1 MPIKVNILS
10 TGRFHVCDL
19 ARELNRDGF
28 DVKYYSYVPA
38 MRSFAYGLPKKC
50 NYSLFYILLPFLVLQ
65 KFLPFQWTRIL
76 RMRFQDFLT
85 AIIMRR
91 ADIVIA
97 MSGEFVYALKR
108 AKKRGEIIILER
120 GSKHIIEQKKI
131 LENIPSLKGNQTVPS
146 FNFSREL
153 EGYSIADYIS
163 IPSQHVKWSFLFY
176 HYPVNKLFI
185 NPYGVDLKMF
195 RPVHGIEK
203 KYDFIMVG
211 GWSYR
216 KGCDLLIDAIQQ
228 TNYTILH
235 VGPLVDLDF
244 PKNKQFFHFDAVN
257 QTQLVNYY
265 NQAKIFVLPS
275 REEGLA
281 MVQAQA
287 IACNLPLI
295 GSKDSGAEDLKSL
308 IGNTKYIMILEEY
321 TLESLISILCH
332 SMDLYKKTNGMIYP
346 IDLLEKLSW
355 ESYGKRYANF
365 INNNIIN
372 K

>member
-1 MPIKVNILS
+1 
-10 TGRFHVCDL
+10 
-19 ARELNRDGF
+19 LNRDGF

-50 NYSLFYILLPFLVLQ
+50 SYSLFYILLPFLVLQ

-146 FNFSREL
+146 FNFRREL

-185 NPYGVDLKMF
+185 NPYGVDLTMF
-195 RPVHGIEK
+195 RPMPGIEK

-372 K
+372 PLVELK

>member
-1 MPIKVNILS
+1 MPIRVNILS

-19 ARELNRDGF
+19 ARELNKNGI
-28 DVKYYSYVPA
+28 DVKYYSYVPI

-50 NYSLFYILLPFLVLQ
+50 SCSLFYVLLPFLLLQ
-65 KFLPFQWTRIL
+65 NFLPFQWVKVL
-76 RMRFQDFLT
+76 RMKFQDFFT
-85 AIIMRR
+85 TIIMRK

-97 MSGEFVYALKR
+97 MSGEFVYALKK
-108 AKKRGEIIILER
+108 AKKRGETVILER
-120 GSKHIIEQKKI
+120 GSKHIIEQKNI
-131 LENIPSLKGNQTVPS
+131 LENIPSLKGNKTVP
-146 FNFSREL
+146 NINLRREL
-153 EGYSIADYIS
+153 EGYCIADYIS
-163 IPSQHVKWSFLFY
+163 IPSQHVKRSFLSHY
-176 HYPVNKLFI
+176 YPVNKLFI
-185 NPYGVDLKMF
+185 NPYGVDLTMF
-195 RPVHGIEK
+195 RPMHGIEK

-216 KGCDLLIDAIQQ
+216 KGCDLLIDAIKQ

-235 VGPLVDLDF
+235 VGALVDLKF
-244 PKNKQFFHFDAVN
+244 PINKQFVHFDAVN

-295 GSKDSGAEDLKSL
+295 GSKNSGAEDLKSL
-308 IGNTKYIMILEEY
+308 IGDTKYIMILEEY
-321 TLESLISILCH
+321 TSESLISMLCH
-332 SMDLYKKTNGMIYP
+332 SMDLYKKTNDVVYP

-355 ESYGKRYANF
+355 ESYGGRYANF
-365 INNNIIN
+365 INSIT